1 LHERAGV
8 TSRDGSPAIDA
19 LLHVPLRI
27 TARLGSCR
35 LTISEVLALGNGSVV
50 ELDRNAGE
58 PVDLLAN
65 DRCIAR
71 GEIVAVDDRF
81 AIRIVELIGP
91 HA

>member
-1 LHERAGV
+1 V
-8 TSRDGSPAIDA
+8 TARDGAPTIDA
-19 LLHVPLRI
+19 LLHVPLRM

-35 LTISEVLALGNGSVV
+35 LTISEILKLGNGSVV
-50 ELDRNAGE
+50 ELDRGAGE
-58 PVDLLAN
+58 PIDLLAN

-81 AIRIVELIGP
+81 AIRIVQLIEP

>member
-1 LHERAGV
+1 MTA
-8 TSRDGSPAIDA
+8 RDGAPTIDA
-19 LLHVPLRI
+19 LLHVPLRM

-35 LTISEVLALGNGSVV
+35 LTISEILKLGNGSVV
-50 ELDRNAGE
+50 ELDRGAGE
-58 PVDLLAN
+58 PIDLLAN

-81 AIRIVELIGP
+81 AIRIVQLIEP